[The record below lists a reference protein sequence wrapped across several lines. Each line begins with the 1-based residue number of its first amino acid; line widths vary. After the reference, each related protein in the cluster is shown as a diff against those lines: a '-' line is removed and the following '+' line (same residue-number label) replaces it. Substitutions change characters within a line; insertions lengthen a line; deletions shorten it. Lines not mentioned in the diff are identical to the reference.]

1 MKRPIFIYDAF
12 TKEKFGGNGAGILFH
27 AEELS
32 TAEKQNLAKE
42 LGFSETVFIQ
52 ASEKADFKFEYFTP
66 KQEVDLCGHATIAAI
81 YSLFEENRIS
91 EDKDRITIDTKLGVL
106 PIFLERQGKELL
118 SVWMEQDEG
127 DLSFTLDISE
137 EEILASLGLTE
148 KDRNRKFSLVKA
160 YSGLWD
166 LMIPLASKEALDKIQ
181 IDFSK
186 VEALSEKLSVISFH
200 PFFLED
206 KHVYVRNFAPIVDIP
221 EESATGTSN
230 GALAFYLFKQEYLS
244 ENEIL
249 YCHQGES
256 LQRKS
261 QILAKI
267 TREEKILVGGEA
279 IRILKG
285 EY

>member
-52 ASEKADFKFEYFTP
+52 SSEKADFKFEYFTP

-137 EEILASLGLTE
+137 EEILASLG
-148 KDRNRKFSLVKA
+148 
-160 YSGLWD
+160 
-166 LMIPLASKEALDKIQ
+166 
-181 IDFSK
+181 
-186 VEALSEKLSVISFH
+186 
-200 PFFLED
+200 
-206 KHVYVRNFAPIVDIP
+206 
-221 EESATGTSN
+221 
-230 GALAFYLFKQEYLS
+230 
-244 ENEIL
+244 
-249 YCHQGES
+249 
-256 LQRKS
+256 
-261 QILAKI
+261 
-267 TREEKILVGGEA
+267 
-279 IRILKG
+279 
-285 EY
+285 